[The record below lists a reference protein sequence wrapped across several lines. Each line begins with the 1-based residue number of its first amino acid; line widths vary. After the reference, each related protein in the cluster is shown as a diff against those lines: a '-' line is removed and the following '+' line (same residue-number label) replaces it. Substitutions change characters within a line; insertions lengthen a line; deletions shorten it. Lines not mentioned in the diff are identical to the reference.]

1 MGLARQYYEK
11 LTMPAIARGN
21 EWHWT
26 LRLKPAPDQTIGA
39 IELCKGE
46 HNNRGFWLELPW
58 HGQGL
63 MSEACGAVTEYRY
76 ATL

>member
-1 MGLARQYYEK
+1 MALDA
-11 LTMPAIARGN
+11 
-21 EWHWT
+21 
-26 LRLKPAPDQTIGA
+26 RLKPAPDQTIGA